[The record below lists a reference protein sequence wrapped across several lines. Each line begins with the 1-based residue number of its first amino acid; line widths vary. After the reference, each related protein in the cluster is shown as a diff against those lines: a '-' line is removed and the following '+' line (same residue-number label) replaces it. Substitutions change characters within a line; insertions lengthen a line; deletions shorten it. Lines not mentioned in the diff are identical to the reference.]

1 MIRNSI
7 IEIEKMEKIDRN
19 VKGKGKLN
27 MLLIRN
33 VIVWNMGG
41 KERRGKRWWG
51 KKERGKEEKV

>member
-33 VIVWNMGG
+33 VIV
-41 KERRGKRWWG
+41 
-51 KKERGKEEKV
+51 